1 LCASADSDLF
11 QFEIKPNPQLKATPV
26 SRLFHHLHKQHPS
39 KETAIMASQLTVAVF
54 EAAALAVKMKSQGV
68 AIPNGHLRGY
78 DATTN
83 VTVRSLNLS
92 PEQYGVNTHATAT
105 LGASIHGPSH
115 AVQLPGKT
123 ASGVDHLGGV
133 NVVEA
138 KASDEGTTPMFH
150 LLAETSSAISSALL
164 AKHHLPGILL
174 HHGPLAIRHITAY
187 LIASLPGFS
196 TIPPAKQRRIVV
208 GALEGKGG
216 ASGVMGE
223 VGGVD
228 GDVIFEKIGWGRWD
242 ARKKGDPPR
251 ERAAAPISPPPSA
264 IRFEKTGAD
273 SSGMVQAES
282 YTESGIFHQS
292 EEEGPRNEDV
302 DMADAMSV
310 SADSSEDDDMTDEED
325 WAQMGA
331 AALRRQ
337 GGSPITSDGWDSYAH
352 SPASGFIAQRAI
364 VFETAEQKRAR
375 EEREAVEALV
385 KLSSV

>member
-1 LCASADSDLF
+1 
-11 QFEIKPNPQLKATPV
+11 
-26 SRLFHHLHKQHPS
+26 
-39 KETAIMASQLTVAVF
+39 
-54 EAAALAVKMKSQGV
+54 MKSQGV

-78 DATTN
+78 DAAATT
-83 VTVRSLNLS
+83 VTDRNLNIS
-92 PEQYGVNTHATAT
+92 PELQHVLNTHATAT
-105 LGASIHGPSH
+105 PGTSIHGSSH
-115 AVQLPGKT
+115 AVHYPRKPG
-123 ASGVDHLGGV
+123 SGVDHLGGV

-174 HHGPLAIRHITAY
+174 QHGPLAIRHITAY

-196 TIPPAKQRRIVV
+196 SIPPAKQRRIVV

-242 ARKKGDPPR
+242 ARMKGDPPR
-251 ERAAAPISPPPSA
+251 ERPAAPISPPLSA
-264 IRFEKTGAD
+264 IRFEKADLSASPTD
-273 SSGMVQAES
+273 SSGMVQTGS

-292 EEEGPRNEDV
+292 EEEGPHNEDV

-337 GGSPITSDGWDSYAH
+337 GGSPITSDGWDSYAQ
-352 SPASGFIAQRAI
+352 SPASGFIAHRHKAI
-364 VFETAEQKRAR
+364 FIETAEQKRAR